1 MYISSIK
8 EKYMMRIAISA
19 DEDKGLDSRTSHHF
33 GRCPYFVLVD
43 VEGEEVQRFSVIAN
57 PFFAG
62 HQPGMVPEF
71 IHQQGADVMISGGM
85 GHKAIG
91 FFQQFGIKPTTGA
104 TGTVLETLERY
115 FGGEISLAEPCR
127 ESMEHR
133 HHKGE
138 HHHGH

>member
-1 MYISSIK
+1 MVK
-8 EKYMMRIAISA
+8 IAISA
-19 DEDKGLDSRTSHHF
+19 EENNGLDSRVSHHF
-33 GRCPYFVLVD
+33 GRCPYFILVD
-43 VEGEEVQRFSVIAN
+43 VEGEEVQQFNVIQN

-91 FFQQFGIKPTTGA
+91 FFEQFGIEPRTGA
-104 TGTVLETLERY
+104 SGSAKDTLEHY

-127 ESMEHR
+127 ESMEHE
-133 HHKGE
+133 HHKGR
-138 HHHGH
+138 HHHDES